1 MMSTLKDMLMAEKTD
16 SGKCSVP
23 GCQNRWTVHM
33 HGERPMC
40 SMHHQHGIS
49 LSERLKQ
56 EPQKPFM
63 EVDKD
68 DDL

>member
-1 MMSTLKDMLMAEKTD
+1 MDEKKGLEAQTPD
-16 SGKCSVP
+16 LSKCYVP

-49 LSERLKQ
+49 PSERLQQ

>member
-1 MMSTLKDMLMAEKTD
+1 MTGAKNTLEAQHSDP
-16 SGKCSVP
+16 GKCSVP

-33 HGERPMC
+33 HGEKPMC
-40 SMHHQHGIS
+40 SMHHQRGIS
-49 LSERLKQ
+49 PSERLQQ

>member
-1 MMSTLKDMLMAEKTD
+1 MTSAKNTLEAQEDD
-16 SGKCSVP
+16 PGKCSVP
-23 GCQNRWTVHM
+23 GCQSRWTVHM

-49 LSERLKQ
+49 PSERLQQ
-56 EPQKPFM
+56 EPQKPFT

>member
-1 MMSTLKDMLMAEKTD
+1 MSAAKEMLAAEKPDT
-16 SGKCSVP
+16 GKCSVP
-23 GCQNRWTVHM
+23 GCQNRWSVHM

-49 LSERLKQ
+49 PSERLQ
-56 EPQKPFM
+56 HEAQKPFM
-63 EVDKD
+63 DVEKD

>member
-1 MMSTLKDMLMAEKTD
+1 MTNEKKGLEAQTPD
-16 SGKCSVP
+16 PSKCYVP

-33 HGERPMC
+33 HGEKPMC

-49 LSERLKQ
+49 PSERLQQ

-68 DDL
+68 HDL